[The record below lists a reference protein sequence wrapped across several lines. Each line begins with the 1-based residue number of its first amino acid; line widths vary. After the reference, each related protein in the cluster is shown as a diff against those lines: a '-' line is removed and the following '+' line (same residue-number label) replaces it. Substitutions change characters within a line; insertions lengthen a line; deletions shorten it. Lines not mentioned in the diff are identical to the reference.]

1 MTVPLSFPLPS
12 HQFSEKKT
20 NAKKQ
25 RTENSCNAR
34 CFAMWKK
41 KSTIEM
47 NATNASTKSS
57 PKNEKCSPLSLF
69 KRQNA
74 TNAYCTQCRTQANAL
89 AGPPWAFLLLA
100 DIRTTSPPHLPKLLP
115 SPSPI
120 FPPLPRLNKLVPSPP
135 SSLFLR
141 HQAAIPVACGHFRAA
156 PPTLTR
162 ATAADIRGLS
172 PLLYH
177 QRCRQG
183 VPSAICTNTVTTKPP
198 HGGEEFT
205 STSFSW
211 CGGLLCNLW
220 WIW

>member
-1 MTVPLSFPLPS
+1 M
-12 HQFSEKKT
+12 
-20 NAKKQ
+20 
-25 RTENSCNAR
+25 
-34 CFAMWKK
+34 
-41 KSTIEM
+41 
-47 NATNASTKSS
+47 
-57 PKNEKCSPLSLF
+57 
-69 KRQNA
+69 
-74 TNAYCTQCRTQANAL
+74 

-141 HQAAIPVACGHFRAA
+141 HEAAIPVACGHFRAA

-220 WIW
+220 WIWWHQHCYHQKSKPLSIVTQGRLSRCSLKSRRGKAVVVILLKTF

>member
-1 MTVPLSFPLPS
+1 
-12 HQFSEKKT
+12 
-20 NAKKQ
+20 
-25 RTENSCNAR
+25 
-34 CFAMWKK
+34 
-41 KSTIEM
+41 M

-74 TNAYCTQCRTQANAL
+74 TNAYCTQCRTQANA
-89 AGPPWAFLLLA
+89 PWRDLRGHSSSQLTLG
-100 DIRTTSPPHLPKLLP
+100 PHLPSSFTQITSKSLSDFSSTAKVEQIGSISSQLP
-115 SPSPI
+115 LSPS
-120 FPPLPRLNKLVPSPP
+120 
-135 SSLFLR
+135 
-141 HQAAIPVACGHFRAA
+141 IPVACGHFRAA

-205 STSFSW
+205 STGFSW

>member
-1 MTVPLSFPLPS
+1 MLDAL
-12 HQFSEKKT
+12 QCG
-20 NAKKQ
+20 
-25 RTENSCNAR
+25 R
-34 CFAMWKK
+34 K

-47 NATNASTKSS
+47 NAANASTKSS

-100 DIRTTSPPHLPKLLP
+100 DIRTTSPPHLTKLLP